1 MLNILANE
9 HLKLRRSKLLAVCS
23 FIALTLPIFMIIVD
37 FLDRGSIVT
46 KLSGNEWV
54 LRMVIPIQVL
64 IYPILSGFV
73 CTFLIQR
80 EYAEKTL
87 INTMTA
93 PTSREKFLLGKF
105 LIWSCWVIV
114 ITFGFLGII
123 FMGFNL
129 LYSEKLFQESIWQ
142 ITEIVLKTGLL
153 SLLSMTPILIVSV
166 LQKNVFYPSLLFS
179 CFVSGIGF
187 SGLYWPET
195 LRNMIPWSA
204 VTSLTIL
211 NTQSLVPYI
220 SILISTMI
228 GLLFGLHCFKTQDL

>member
-9 HLKLRRSKLLAVCS
+9 HLKLRRNKLLAVCT
-23 FIALTLPIFMIIVD
+23 FIALTLPILMITVD
-37 FLDRGSIVT
+37 LLDRESIVT
-46 KLSGNEWV
+46 QLSVNAWV
-54 LRMVIPIQVL
+54 FRMLIPIQVL

-80 EYAEKTL
+80 EYAEKTM

-93 PTSREKFLLGKF
+93 PTSREKFLFGKY
-105 LIWSCWVIV
+105 LIWSGWVIV
-114 ITFGFLGII
+114 ITFGFLGITL
-123 FMGFNL
+123 MGVYL
-129 LYSEKLFQESIWQ
+129 LYNEKLFQESIWQ
-142 ITEIVLKTGLL
+142 ITEIVLKMGLL

-166 LQKNVFYPSLLFS
+166 MQKSVFYPSLLFS

-195 LRNMIPWSA
+195 VRNMIPWSA
-204 VTSLTIL
+204 VTSLSIL

-220 SILISTMI
+220 SILISTVI
-228 GLLFGLHCFKTQDL
+228 GLLLCMHSFKTQDL